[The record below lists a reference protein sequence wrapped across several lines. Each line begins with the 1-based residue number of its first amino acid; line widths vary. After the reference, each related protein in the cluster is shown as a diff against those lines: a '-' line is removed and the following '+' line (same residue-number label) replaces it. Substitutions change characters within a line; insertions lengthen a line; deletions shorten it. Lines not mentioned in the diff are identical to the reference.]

1 MLTESFPDMNL
12 ISGEGEHS
20 RQGQLLRLRP
30 GGRKESGM
38 LWGCGEISYSWAW
51 AGGEVLRSL
60 AREEMEPNSKRF
72 CKARSRIK
80 SWI

>member
-1 MLTESFPDMNL
+1 MEAGKSLAC
-12 ISGEGEHS
+12 SGVVEKYSIAGLGVEG
-20 RQGQLLRLRP
+20 G
-30 GGRKESGM
+30 
-38 LWGCGEISYSWAW
+38 
-51 AGGEVLRSL
+51 VLRSL